1 MNPKRP
7 RLSVKLQQ
15 LSNVM
20 QAFHTLTQINSTL
33 LDTDYNEILAYPPGV
48 HHSPVCQIIRASYLD
63 RCKACDRIAYQT
75 CSRTGEPH
83 AYCCHAGLYE
93 VVSPIKSD
101 QGIIGYIQFGQ
112 VYNQDYTDLLQ
123 ERMAEY
129 CKVLDSEELQEALA
143 ALKPVSSDVIDAAA
157 MLTQTCITY
166 LLNKQ
171 IVLVDK
177 SNFQDMLLHYIEDN
191 IRSEITISGLCNY
204 FNISRTSFYEL
215 SSQCLDCSV
224 MQYIKRVRLE
234 KAKKLLQDSKLPI
247 TQISEQVGF
256 LDYSYFM
263 RVFKKEVGISCKE
276 YRTMP
281 IRNKE

>member
-1 MNPKRP
+1 MNIKRT
-7 RLSVKLQQ
+7 RLSVDIQQ

-20 QAFHTLTQINSTL
+20 QAFHTLTKINATL
-33 LDTDYNEILAYPPGV
+33 LDADHNEILAYPTGV
-48 HHSPVCQIIRASYLD
+48 HHSPVCQIIRASFLD
-63 RCKACDRIAYQT
+63 RCKECDRIAYEICT
-75 CSRTGEPH
+75 RTEEPH

-112 VYNQDYTDLLQ
+112 VYNQDYADLLQ

-129 CKVLDSEELQEALA
+129 CQILENPDLEKAVSELQ
-143 ALKPVSSDVIDAAA
+143 PVSSDILEAAA

-177 SNFQDMLLHYIEDN
+177 SNFEDMLMQYIEN
-191 IRSEITISGLCNY
+191 HLRSEITVSALCNY
-204 FNISRTSFYEL
+204 FGISRTSFYEL

-224 MQYIKRVRLE
+224 MQYIKRIRIE
-234 KAKKLLQDSKLPI
+234 KAKGLLRDTTLSI
-247 TQISEQVGF
+247 TQVSEQVGF
-256 LDYSYFM
+256 LDYNYFM
-263 RVFKKEVGISCKE
+263 RVFKKETGISCKE
-276 YRTMP
+276 FRSVP
-281 IRNKE
+281 NPQ